1 MREPCIVLG
10 CDRLSVAKGL
20 CDGHYQRWRKGG
32 KFRPE
37 IPLTKSRPGKLNSN
51 WKGGLVDDGRG
62 RMLVYAPKHPF
73 PSWNGTHV
81 YRYRLVLERFLGR
94 FLQPGEIVHHKNG
107 CVNDDRIEN
116 LEIMTQAEHAALHYS
131 ERSKENGRFK

>member
-81 YRYRLVLERFLGR
+81 YR
-94 FLQPGEIVHHKNG
+94 KNG